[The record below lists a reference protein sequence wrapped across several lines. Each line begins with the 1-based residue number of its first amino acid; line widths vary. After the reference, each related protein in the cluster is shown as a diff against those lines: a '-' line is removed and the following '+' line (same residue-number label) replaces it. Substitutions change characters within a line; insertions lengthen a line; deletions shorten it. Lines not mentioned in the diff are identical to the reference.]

1 MNEKPNILLFLMD
14 ACQASALEEGGGC
27 KTPNFDA
34 LAKEGT
40 RFRRAYCPSP
50 TCSPSRASLMTGVL
64 PHNHGVLEVEHGR
77 DPDQCNLRTD
87 LPHWAQ
93 RLQAVGYENGYF
105 GKWHIE
111 RSQVPSSFGWATS
124 HVKGA
129 GHHAGLGQGIE
140 PSAAVDDLIP
150 ELTRYHEGPVGYRDI
165 LHYGV
170 SKTGI
175 EKRYPHFTT
184 SEGLE
189 FLQERNSDDPWCL
202 CCSFSEPNEA
212 LVASEEVFQEY
223 KVEDIALPIN
233 LRDTH
238 EGRLGLYER
247 QSQIG
252 AGITDEEWR
261 MARACYYARI
271 TELDRAFGHL
281 LDYLDESGQR
291 ENTIVIVT
299 ADHGRYVGA
308 HGFDAHNFGPFEE
321 IYRVPLLVS
330 GPGVS
335 AGGSCDAP
343 VCLHDLCPTICEWGG
358 AEEIDVPDSCSLV
371 PAMAGEP
378 IERSGAYAESQGTR
392 FSLTQRIWWQGKW
405 KFAFNGFDF
414 DELYDLETDPGETT
428 NLARMPEYR
437 DTVERM
443 MREVWREIRET
454 GDRAIE
460 ETHYFSMRMGVVGP
474 DA

>member
-1 MNEKPNILLFLMD
+1 
-14 ACQASALEEGGGC
+14 
-27 KTPNFDA
+27 
-34 LAKEGT
+34 
-40 RFRRAYCPSP
+40 
-50 TCSPSRASLMTGVL
+50 
-64 PHNHGVLEVEHGR
+64 
-77 DPDQCNLRTD
+77 
-87 LPHWAQ
+87 
-93 RLQAVGYENGYF
+93 
-105 GKWHIE
+105 
-111 RSQVPSSFGWATS
+111 
-124 HVKGA
+124 
-129 GHHAGLGQGIE
+129 
-140 PSAAVDDLIP
+140 
-150 ELTRYHEGPVGYRDI
+150 
-165 LHYGV
+165 
-170 SKTGI
+170 
-175 EKRYPHFTT
+175 
-184 SEGLE
+184 
-189 FLQERNSDDPWCL
+189 
-202 CCSFSEPNEA
+202 
-212 LVASEEVFQEY
+212 
-223 KVEDIALPIN
+223 
-233 LRDTH
+233 
-238 EGRLGLYER
+238 
-247 QSQIG
+247 
-252 AGITDEEWR
+252 